1 MKMEGEK
8 RSKRKEKEG
17 KVVKISGDKSI
28 LVEVIRRVRH
38 PVYGKIVK
46 KRKKFMV
53 HDDDNTAQ
61 IGDSVI
67 FVESRPLSRR
77 KRWRIMKIGK
87 SEVRKEAK

>member
-1 MKMEGEK
+1 MEGKK

-17 KVVKISGDKSI
+17 KVVKISGNKSV
-28 LVEVIRRVRH
+28 LVEVTRRVRH

-53 HDDDNTAQ
+53 HDDDNIAQ
-61 IGDSVI
+61 IGDLVT

-77 KRWRIMKIGK
+77 KRWRILKIEK
-87 SEVRKEAK
+87 SEVHKEAR

>member
-17 KVVKISGDKSI
+17 KVVKISGDKSV
-28 LVEVIRRVRH
+28 LVEVTRRVRH

-61 IGDSVI
+61 IGDSVT

-77 KRWRIMKIGK
+77 KRWRIMKVGK